1 MTRFCTPRLA
11 FLTWALALVLS
22 PSAIKAEPTDFC
34 VICSEPQQTYVC
46 RVDTPRASPGEQALQ
61 LYCMVRTAKD
71 GGHKSCSIER
81 NANAACSGP
90 VKAYTYDGPAI
101 PEAVRSAVQQL
112 RQNRPATPDPSAAPN
127 APAQKGGEPDTL
139 VKMTTRAVG
148 ASKEGVKSTGD
159 GVKNAA
165 GTAGKTI
172 GKVGKKAGKQVGKT
186 ARGAKS
192 AARYAYDC
200 VLSLFRDCKPEKKEA
215 AQ

>member
-1 MTRFCTPRLA
+1 MTQIRTISLA
-11 FLTWALALVLS
+11 FLLWAFALIAW
-22 PSAIKAEPTDFC
+22 PSAPKAAPADFC
-34 VICSEPQQTYVC
+34 VICSEPRQTYVC
-46 RVDTPRASPGEQALQ
+46 RVDTPRASPGDQALQ

-81 NANAACSGP
+81 NASVACNGP

-101 PEAVRSAVQQL
+101 PEALRSAAQQL
-112 RQNRPATPDPSAAPN
+112 RQNRSETPGPSTVPN

-139 VKMTTRAVG
+139 VKMTTRAVDAG
-148 ASKEGVKSTGD
+148 KGSVKSTG
-159 GVKNAA
+159 GAVKNAA
-165 GTAGKTI
+165 GKTGKTI
-172 GKVGKKAGKQVGKT
+172 GKVGKKAGSGVSKT

-200 VLSLFRDCKPEKKEA
+200 VRSLFRDCSSEKTEA